1 MVAAGWTVT
10 VAGATGGGDG
20 AERDGDGMEIKTR
33 PRLTAAP
40 KNRGTRAGAKARAE
54 TAFDADAFSVAEL
67 LFLRPAARDRR
78 AWW

>member
-1 MVAAGWTVT
+1 MVI
-10 VAGATGGGDG
+10 VAGASGGGDE

-54 TAFDADAFSVAEL
+54 TALDADAFSVAEL